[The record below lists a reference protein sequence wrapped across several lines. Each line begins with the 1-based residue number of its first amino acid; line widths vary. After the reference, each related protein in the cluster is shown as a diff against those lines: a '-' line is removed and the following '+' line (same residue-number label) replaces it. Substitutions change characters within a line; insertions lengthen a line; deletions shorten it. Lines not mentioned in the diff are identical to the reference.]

1 MAQQFKNNA
10 RALLTASITNT
21 ATTIVVEATKAD
33 LFPVANVGTGSLPST
48 SDWFKVTLQDSSGNV
63 EIVAVRTRTAGSGIL
78 SNVIRGYDGTTAL
91 AFVSGTVAGLRI
103 TAEDVQ
109 EALDLPN
116 ANSVFTGDNSFSGT
130 NEFTGTQTFSGVTSF
145 SDSTE
150 FNDDVTFNDGA
161 TGNLTGNVTGNV
173 TGNLTGNVT
182 GNLTGNVTGNVTGNA
197 GTVTNGVYTTG
208 NQTIGGEKTF
218 SSPVYLSDG
227 GMMFNSDVGRDTGFN
242 WASDGVMNVRS
253 NGATI
258 GQFNGS
264 GFTGNAATAT
274 TATTALNGFGIG
286 QNWVDPGRSSGTWYQ
301 NTTIKPIM
309 VFARWGTF
317 FGDVNF
323 YVNPSAPDYSGSVQ
337 IPFGDGDSDAGS
349 FGVIVVPPNQ
359 YYTCDNW
366 GVARELRS

>member
-21 ATTIVVEATKAD
+21 ATTIVIEATKAD

-63 EIVAVRTRTAGSGIL
+63 EIVAVRTRTAGSGIF

-150 FNDDVTFNDGA
+150 FNDDVTFNSSPEVPTPTTGDSSTKAASTAFVQLALRAVYPVGSIYINAGA
-161 TGNLTGNVTGNV
+161 TTNPATLLGFGTWTAFGAGRVMVGLNGSDALFDTLEETGGSKDAIVPFHTHPGTADTAGNHTHGIPQGSSVSGDSTAV
-173 TGNLTGNVT
+173 
-182 GNLTGNVTGNVTGNA
+182 A
-197 GTVTNGVYTTG
+197 GRFTAGFAPQTTTAGSHQHTLNILDPTNGA
-208 NQTIGGEKTF
+208 N
-218 SSPVYLSDG
+218 P
-227 GMMFNSDVGRDTGFN
+227 
-242 WASDGVMNVRS
+242 A
-253 NGATI
+253 
-258 GQFNGS
+258 
-264 GFTGNAATAT
+264 NANLQPYITVAMWKRTA
-274 TATTALNGFGIG
+274 
-286 QNWVDPGRSSGTWYQ
+286 
-301 NTTIKPIM
+301 
-309 VFARWGTF
+309 
-317 FGDVNF
+317 
-323 YVNPSAPDYSGSVQ
+323 
-337 IPFGDGDSDAGS
+337 
-349 FGVIVVPPNQ
+349 
-359 YYTCDNW
+359 
-366 GVARELRS
+366 

>member
-1 MAQQFKNNA
+1 MAQQFTNNA

-21 ATTIVVEATKAD
+21 ATTIVIEATKAD
-33 LFPVANVGTGSLPST
+33 LFPIANVGTGSLPSA
-48 SDWFKVTLQDSSGNV
+48 SNWFKVTLQDSSGNV

-78 SNVIRGYDGTTAL
+78 TNVIRGYDGTTAL

-109 EALDLPN
+109 TALDLPN
-116 ANSVFTGDNSFSGT
+116 QNSVFTGDNSFSGT

-145 SDSTE
+145 SDTTE

-161 TGNLTGNVTGNV
+161 TGNLTGNVTGDV
-173 TGNLTGNVT
+173 TGNVT
-182 GNLTGNVTGNVTGNA
+182 GNVTGSVTGNA

-218 SSPVYLSDG
+218 SSPVYLADG
-227 GMMFNSDVGRDTGFN
+227 GVMFNSDGARDTGFS

-253 NGATI
+253 NGVTV

-274 TATTALNGFGIG
+274 SAANAIGVSQSWQSPSRALNT
-286 QNWVDPGRSSGTWYQ
+286 SYT
-301 NTTIKPIM
+301 NTTGRPIM
-309 VFARWGTF
+309 VSCSALSQSAANPVAVV
-317 FGDVNF
+317 VNGVTILNSWTVDCCGVPQF
-323 YVNPSAPDYSGSVQ
+323 SYFPL
-337 IPFGDGDSDAGS
+337 S
-349 FGVIVVPPNQ
+349 FVVPAGASYQING
-359 YYTCDNW
+359 NLGFSIW
-366 GVARELRS
+366 AELR